1 MPLIIFIFG
10 LALSLGPI
18 ILRYA
23 MHASVPDGLIYVGLA
38 VGMLLILVAGLLG
51 AINNY
56 YVKPEPNQVLVRTG
70 QGGIRVIKDEGGMVI
85 PVLHKIKPVSLE
97 NGIISIVRDGR
108 DETSESLRTKDNLR
122 ALVVA
127 DFIFHI
133 EPTDENIIA
142 AVRAFGDAA
151 ASPDD
156 IAIKLRDRFDSALR
170 SAAADFELDKMV
182 RDRKSYR
189 DIVFRISEETIHA
202 DGLRLIDMPLKR
214 VDQAPKEQYDPN
226 NILDAQGLKTIT
238 LMVTQ
243 AEIERNNAERNKEQA
258 ITEKNVETRQQVL
271 SLEQMQ
277 KQAEVMQATSVAKFT
292 AEKEREQNEFRIAQE
307 QAIAQRNIVKDLA
320 VRQAEIEKERNL
332 VQTEQQK
339 ATTEVERVKA
349 IETANREKEI
359 AIAAKQA
366 ELAAAEAKRQTAEA
380 EREKASQE
388 VVTVQKVAEA
398 ERNAKTT
405 LISKQNAIEQK
416 RLEEQMTADVSAYS
430 RIKNAEAAQLSAEKQ
445 AQANVKLAQADQTAS
460 ILRAEGEQ
468 KARVLTA
475 QGLEAEARVPVNVKA
490 AEVDVERKRVDVRAA
505 EVEVERKALENK
517 QQFSEAALNF
527 ELKKLEI
534 EKSTEYRIAMAN
546 AMGIMLSS
554 TKMTVFGDPLTAQ
567 AMMSNFMKAA
577 GVSVATDGFM
587 SQYNSGATDEAL
599 KIVAAS
605 GDAIRNALSGILGQ
619 NINLSNEN
627 LAQIISS
634 LTKNGVNGA
643 VTLTEIKN

>member
-1 MPLIIFIFG
+1 MSLVIFLI
-10 LALSLGPI
+10 
-18 ILRYA
+18 
-23 MHASVPDGLIYVGLA
+23 GLILSIAPILLSVAYRIPIPIGITIAFAIVG
-38 VGMLLILVAGLLG
+38 VLLIVVAAVMG

-70 QGGIRVIKDEGGMVI
+70 QGGIKVIKDDGGWVI
-85 PVLHKIKPVSLE
+85 PVLHKTKPVSLE

-108 DETSESLRTKDNLR
+108 DESSESLRTKDNLR

-127 DFIFHI
+127 DFIYHVD
-133 EPTDENIIA
+133 PTDENIIA
-142 AVRAFGDAA
+142 AVRAFGDSAS
-151 ASPDD
+151 SPDEV
-156 IAIKLRDRFDSALR
+156 AIKLRDRFDSALR

-243 AEIERNNAERNKEQA
+243 AEVERNNAERNKEKL
-258 ITEKNVETRQQVL
+258 ITEKNVQTRQQVL
-271 SLEQMQ
+271 SLEQAQ
-277 KQAEVMQATSVAKFT
+277 KQAEVEQATQVAKYT
-292 AEKEREQNEFRIAQE
+292 SEKNREQNEFKIIQE
-307 QAIAQRNIVKDLA
+307 QAVAQRNISKDLA
-320 VRQAEIEKERNL
+320 LRQAEIEKERAL
-332 VQTEQQK
+332 VQSEQQK

-366 ELAAAEAKRQTAEA
+366 ELAAAEAKRQMAEA
-380 EREKASQE
+380 QREKASQE
-388 VVTVQKVAEA
+388 VVTVQKVSEA
-398 ERNAKTT
+398 ERNARTT
-405 LISKQNAIEQK
+405 LIGKQNMIEQK
-416 RLEEQMTADVSAYS
+416 RLEEQMEADVAAYS
-430 RIKNAEAAQLSAEKQ
+430 RIKEAEAAQLSAEKQ
-445 AQANVKLAQADQTAS
+445 AQANVKLAEADQQAS
-460 ILRAEGEQ
+460 ILRAEGDQ
-468 KARVLTA
+468 RARVLTA
-475 QGLEAEARVPVNVKA
+475 QGMEAEARVPVNVKA

-505 EVEVERKALENK
+505 EVEVERQALENK

-534 EKSTEYRIAMAN
+534 EKSTEYRIALAN

-567 AMMSNFMKAA
+567 AMMASFMRAA
-577 GVSVATDGFM
+577 EVSVTTDGFM
-587 SQYNSGATDEAL
+587 SQYNPAATDEAL
-599 KIVAAS
+599 KIVTSS
-605 GDAIRNALSGILGQ
+605 GDALRNALSGILGQ
-619 NINLSNEN
+619 NVNISNEK
-627 LAQIISS
+627 LAQIITSMIQ
-634 LTKNGVNGA
+634 KNGMPA
-643 VTLTEIKN
+643 SIDTK

>member
-1 MPLIIFIFG
+1 MSFIIVVIG
-10 LALSLGPI
+10 LVFMVCPIAIQAYQLNVHPGLQITFALL
-18 ILRYA
+18 
-23 MHASVPDGLIYVGLA
+23 
-38 VGMLLILVAGLLG
+38 GLLLTIAG
-51 AINNY
+51 GILSSYNNF

-70 QGGIRVIKDEGGMVI
+70 RGGLKVIKDNGGWII
-85 PVLHKIKPVSLE
+85 PILHKTLPVSLE
-97 NGIISIVRDGR
+97 NGIVSIIRDGR
-108 DETSESLRTKDNLR
+108 DENSESLRTKDNLR

-133 EPTDENIIA
+133 DPSDENIIA
-142 AVRAFGDAA
+142 SARAFGEAA
-151 ASPDD
+151 NSPDE

-170 SAAADFELDKMV
+170 SAAADFELEQMV

-258 ITEKNVETRQQVL
+258 VTEKNVKTRQQVL
-271 SLEQMQ
+271 ALEQAQ
-277 KQAEVMQATSVAKFT
+277 KQAEVEQATEVAKFT
-292 AEKEREQNEFRIAQE
+292 AEKDREQNEFRITQE
-307 QAIAQRNIVKDLA
+307 EAIAQRNIAKDRA
-320 VRQAEIEKERNL
+320 VRQAEIEKERAL
-332 VQTEQQK
+332 VQIEQHKQ
-339 ATTEVERVKA
+339 TTEVERLKA
-349 IETANREKEI
+349 IETAQREKEI

-366 ELAAAEAKRQTAEA
+366 ELATAEAKRQLAEA
-380 EREKASQE
+380 QREKASQE

-405 LISKQNAIEQK
+405 LISKQNLIEQK
-416 RLEEQMTADVSAYS
+416 RLEEQMEADVLAYS
-430 RIKNAEAAQLSAEKQ
+430 RIKEAEASQASADKQ
-445 AQANVKLAQADQTAS
+445 AQATITLAQADQQAA

-468 KARVLTA
+468 KAKTLNA
-475 QGLEAEARVPVNVKA
+475 QGIEAEARVPVNVKA

-534 EKSTEYRIAMAN
+534 EKTTEFRIALAN
-546 AMGIMLSS
+546 SMGTMLSS
-554 TKMTVFGDPLTAQ
+554 TKMTVFGDPITAQ
-567 AMMSNFMKAA
+567 AMMTNFMRAA
-577 GVSVATDGFM
+577 GIGITTDGFM
-587 SQYNSGATDEAL
+587 SQYNPAATEEAL
-599 KIVAAS
+599 KIVTSS
-605 GDAIRNALSGILGQ
+605 GDAIRNALSGILGESV
-619 NINLSNEN
+619 NLSNEK
-627 LAQIISS
+627 LAQIISAMIQ
-634 LTKNGVNGA
+634 KNGTPVLSS
-643 VTLTEIKN
+643 TSKE